1 MPTMTDLMQSYG
13 KDLVFL
19 RGMENYLTKFICLAG
34 MYLML
39 KISDGKGVCS
49 KWPLRSG
56 LTANTFNWFSSQN
69 F

>member
-13 KDLVFL
+13 KD
-19 RGMENYLTKFICLAG
+19 LTKFICLAG